1 MLNLIQYVYIYYVYN
16 NKAKAFSG
24 ALFSP
29 EKQGMAI
36 FKGHLW
42 NGESK
47 RHQGLADL
55 SLLISSRDLLWSLG
69 SLCALHRIHFSPELI
84 EREFPL
90 ESPSADAAPAHNEST
105 LIRAAQALGF
115 RIKAAAFAAKK
126 AQSLPLPLLVQL
138 KGNPSNDP
146 ADQTA
151 SNAASLALITAA
163 DPDNIVYFQPGSQQ
177 PITCTTSEFE
187 EQHVGRAWLV
197 TPQPEA
203 VVDDDGQS
211 NSASTSSNPSSV
223 TQKFGFG
230 WFRPELLRHKKVWRD
245 VLLASLALQLVALA
259 TPLFTQAI
267 IDKVVVHRTQSTLIA
282 IGIAMAIFIVFN
294 GLMSWG
300 RQYLVLHTG
309 NRVDAVLGAAVWEHL
324 LKLPTRYF
332 EHRPTGVVA
341 ARLHAVETIREF
353 VSGAAVS
360 LILDLPFLVICLGVM
375 LYYSVTLTALAVGIL
390 LIIAI
395 ASFIMA
401 PIFQRQLNEQFLL
414 GARNQAFVT
423 EHIAGFETVKTLQME
438 PQLRQRYSGYLA
450 TLLSSSFKT
459 KQVANTY
466 NTFATSMEQV
476 MTLGILILGAY
487 LVMTPEPGA
496 APFTVG
502 MLVAFQMFAGKLSQP
517 VMRIVG
523 LWTQFQQASLSVQ
536 RLGDVMNAP
545 AEPYSL
551 TPKRAH
557 DGQGKI
563 EIEGL
568 AFRYSEQHPL
578 LYRNLH
584 LNLRPGQTL
593 AIMGPSG
600 CGKSTLA
607 KLLLGFY
614 QPTEGSIQ
622 IDGVDIRNLSANELR
637 AYFGVVPQETILF
650 SGTVLANL
658 QAGNPNASFEQV
670 TQAAKLAGI
679 HETVEKLPRG
689 YETEVGE
696 RGVGLSGGQKQR
708 LAIARAL
715 IKRPKILIFDEA
727 TSALDSQTAEAF
739 AKTVNQLKGKVTML
753 FITHAMPK
761 ALQVDGVL
769 QIGQQSASAEGNAPP
784 REGVR
789 ELVQVHPSEP
799 LKERSK

>member
-1 MLNLIQYVYIYYVYN
+1 MGWFRRGLDGKQEM
-16 NKAKAFSG
+16 APG
-24 ALFSP
+24 ASAWACSQRELVW
-29 EKQGMAI
+29 A
-36 FKGHLW
+36 
-42 NGESK
+42 
-47 RHQGLADL
+47 
-55 SLLISSRDLLWSLG
+55 LG
-69 SLCALHRIHFSPELI
+69 SICALHRISFSAELLQK
-84 EREFPL
+84 EFP
-90 ESPSADAAPAHNEST
+90 PDDSAVAEAAQIHPTQKKGAHQASYQEAS
-105 LIRAAQALGF
+105 LIRAAKALGL
-115 RIKAAAFAAKK
+115 RIKAVRFQAH
-126 AQSLPLPLLVQL
+126 QVQRLPLPLLVQL
-138 KGNPSNDP
+138 KAPGAALP
-146 ADQTA
+146 AAEALDA
-151 SNAASLALITAA
+151 APASLAGSVPSLCLVTAA
-163 DPDNIVYFQPGSQQ
+163 DADTVVYFLPGSQQ
-177 PITCTTSEFE
+177 PITCSAQEFDA
-187 EQHVGRAWLV
+187 QHASSAWIV
-197 TPQPEA
+197 TPEPDA
-203 VVDDDGQS
+203 VRDDEG
-211 NSASTSSNPSSV
+211 SAFHTQAGGAGV
-223 TQKFGFG
+223 TRQFGFS
-230 WFRPELLRHKKVWRD
+230 WFRPEIMRHKKVWRD
-245 VLLASLALQLVALA
+245 VLLASLALQIVALA

-282 IGIAMAIFIVFN
+282 IGIAMGIFVVFN
-294 GLMSWG
+294 ALMSWG

-324 LKLPTRYF
+324 LKLPMRYF

-353 VSGAAVS
+353 VSGAAIS
-360 LILDLPFLVICLGVM
+360 LILDLPFLLICLGVM
-375 LYYSVTLTALAVGIL
+375 LYYSIPLTALAVGIL
-390 LIIAI
+390 ALIAI

-423 EHIAGFETVKTLQME
+423 EHIAGFETIKTLQME

-466 NTFATSMEQV
+466 NTFATTLEQI

-517 VMRIVG
+517 VLRIVG

-551 TPKRAH
+551 IPQRAGEGRGH
-557 DGQGKI
+557 I
-563 EIEGL
+563 EIQSL
-568 AFRYSEQHPL
+568 AFRYSEQHSL
-578 LYRNLH
+578 LYSNLH
-584 LNLRPGQTL
+584 LSLRPGHTL

-600 CGKSTLA
+600 SGKSTLA

-622 IDGVDIRNLSANELR
+622 IDGIDIRNLSANELR
-637 AYFGVVPQETILF
+637 AHFGVVPQETILF
-650 SGTVLANL
+650 SGTILANL
-658 QAGNPNASFEQV
+658 QAGNPNATFEQV

-679 HETVEKLPRG
+679 HDTVEKLPQG
-689 YETEVGE
+689 YQTEVGE

-727 TSALDSQTAEAF
+727 TSALDAPTAEAF
-739 AKTVNQLKGKVTML
+739 AKTINQLKGQVTML

-761 ALQVDGVL
+761 GLQVDDIL
-769 QIGQQSASAEGNAPP
+769 HIGQPTPVPSSIAPLRSAP
-784 REGVR
+784 
-789 ELVQVHPSEP
+789 
-799 LKERSK
+799 